1 MRSFEGGNLMHF
13 KILSGVYKSFQE
25 GIHTLPE
32 ELI

>member
-13 KILSGVYKSFQE
+13 KILNGFYSSFQG
-25 GIHTLPE
+25 GIQLHTE